1 MTTLEHI
8 SKQIRAAGMA
18 AEQKES
24 IETLPGGEGDGMGDD
39 AFDPAELAKGIKVE
53 MEHTQDANQAK
64 EIAKDHLTEDPEYY
78 QKLEKMEKEEGLQTQ
93 VFSRFCAR
101 PVRLAGSAYKRYTF
115 MDTMIE
121 VIREPITVNGQSKG
135 AMYWARTEEGYKT
148 GKYDDPSAAQA
159 EAEDSIEKGSTRMA
173 RLSKSGSETS
183 FEHRGQTCEIKWTTI
198 NEKGTDTTYRGVCSE
213 LGLSTRSFPTI
224 AEAKSE
230 IKKQVEQSE
239 KEATH
244 MARLMSDEE
253 WKKQPN
259 KKSASGATMYP
270 AVIKGKQ
277 TWVTIPDKDET
288 HMARLGM
295 FEVYKTAKADP
306 SYLAWKGEASSA
318 DDAVQRAYQSGK
330 INIHQVKKYD
340 EGMLKVVEKKG
351 APDRT
356 DWRHANDNDT
366 SPFGK

>member
-24 IETLPGGEGDGMGDD
+24 IETLPGGLGDGKEDE

-64 EIAKDHLTEDPEYY
+64 EIAKDHLTEDPAYY

-101 PVRLAGSAYKRYTF
+101 P
-115 MDTMIE
+115 
-121 VIREPITVNGQSKG
+121 
-135 AMYWARTEEGYKT
+135 
-148 GKYDDPSAAQA
+148 
-159 EAEDSIEKGSTRMA
+159 A

-224 AEAKSE
+224 AEARSE

-239 KEATH
+239 KEATR

-277 TWVTIPDKDET
+277 TWVTIPD
-288 HMARLGM
+288 G
-295 FEVYKTAKADP
+295 
-306 SYLAWKGEASSA
+306 
-318 DDAVQRAYQSGK
+318 
-330 INIHQVKKYD
+330 
-340 EGMLKVVEKKG
+340 
-351 APDRT
+351 
-356 DWRHANDNDT
+356 
-366 SPFGK
+366 SPFED